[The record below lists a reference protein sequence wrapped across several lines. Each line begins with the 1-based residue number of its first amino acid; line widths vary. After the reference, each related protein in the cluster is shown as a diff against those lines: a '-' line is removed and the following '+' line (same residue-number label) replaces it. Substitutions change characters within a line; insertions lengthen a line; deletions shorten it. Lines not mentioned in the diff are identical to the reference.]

1 MNILN
6 FLHRA
11 SAVSLCLAF
20 VCALTSARAQTTP
33 DSGAIEGRVFNAAT
47 GAALLNARVTIIGTG
62 RETNTDESGFFRL
75 SGVQAGEVQ
84 IGVQYLGLERQA
96 VTINLPSG
104 QTVQRSFE
112 LARPDT
118 KSTREQVI
126 QLATVTV
133 VADTNMSAQAIAMNE
148 QRVSASIK
156 NVVAFAEYGDRGQE
170 NVGEFLLFLPGVSVG
185 VAGDAGATGV
195 SLRGM
200 PTGQTGITIDG
211 STLAGA
217 RTNGRAIELPD
228 VPLANLSRVEV
239 TKVPT
244 PDMSAAGLG
253 GAINLIPS
261 NGFEYKKPT
270 FTYNLSTI
278 FHNTNGATF
287 KWPRHHRD
295 ANSPK
300 YTKPS
305 MDFTYFHPLNESVA
319 FNVGAA
325 YTWRTKPLDDSYSSR
340 DETPT
345 WDLVDLFQRSSTWST
360 RTQQYITRTGQVGVA
375 WRITPRTTLSTD
387 FSVKD
392 YSMIVTRG
400 NLNVT
405 YGAGARGDR
414 NFTQGAATGVGL
426 VDQGNGTWYERKTN
440 TQLASLKLRSIGEI
454 WKTDGGLSWSRSTW
468 GLPDVE
474 NGHFTAAPARIS
486 NLIIRGGDNSPDGM
500 PRRITAT
507 TRTGTPVDVYNGNNY
522 SIISGTSAQEDSATV
537 TTSGRLNL
545 SRQFGGTV
553 PFTLKTGIAVE
564 RMDRDR
570 RHSARTW
577 DFRPNGA
584 TSEDARL
591 AKNFDVFDEEYL
603 KTAKTIHGAPYRSLS
618 QKKVYDL
625 YLKHPDWFVL
635 NTAQAYQNRVNTSR
649 LFDETVS
656 AAYLR
661 GDVRLLAN
669 RLWLISGVR
678 MEKTNVSGS
687 GPLDDLNA
695 QYQRAANGNFI
706 LNAAGARVLIPT
718 DALGLA
724 KLRYK
729 ERGAHSTSDYSGFYP
744 SLNATYTLSDHFVV
758 RAAYARTIGRPDTSF
773 IVPGITISDPD
784 IAQPTITVSNIG
796 LKPWTAN
803 NYDLTF
809 ESYDFKGGF
818 GQIGVFQK
826 NITDFFG
833 VDRKRVTSELLQF
846 YGLPED
852 GSLST
857 YEFASMKNAGD
868 VTVKGVEFG
877 YRQALTFLPHWA
889 RGIQLNWNY
898 TRLSTSGSATA
909 DLSGFNPKKYSGG
922 ISLTRERYS
931 MRLTYSFQ
939 DKTRDSPAAV
949 SLANGIP
956 ANTSNY
962 TDAYA
967 RWIADA
973 QYSFSKRL
981 TVYGMLKDI
990 GGLYVHQLRYTTN
1003 TPDYAKG
1010 ARLQK
1015 LGYTLTIGVKG
1026 TF

>member
-1 MNILN
+1 MIRRIVVLVLFAVTCLN
-6 FLHRA
+6 PA
-11 SAVSLCLAF
+11 AAAEPGS
-20 VCALTSARAQTTP
+20 
-33 DSGAIEGRVFNAAT
+33 SGTIEGRVYNAAT
-47 GAALLNARVTIIGTG
+47 GAVLLNARVSIVGTG

-75 SGVQAGEVQ
+75 TGVPAGEVLV
-84 IGVQYLGLERQA
+84 GVQYLGLERQT
-96 VTINLPSG
+96 VTVTLQPGGS
-104 QTVQRSFE
+104 VQRSFE
-112 LARPDT
+112 LARPDSGAT
-118 KSTREQVI
+118 NEAVVR
-126 QLATVTV
+126 LAKVTV

-148 QRVSASIK
+148 QRVSAGIK

-185 VAGDAGATGV
+185 IAGDAGATGV

-211 STLAGA
+211 NTLAGA

-261 NGFEYKKPT
+261 SAFEYKKPT
-270 FTYNLSTI
+270 FSYNLSTI

-287 KWPRHHRD
+287 EWPRHHRA

-305 MDFTYFHPLNESVA
+305 ADFTYFRPLNESVA
-319 FNVGAA
+319 ISVGAA
-325 YTWRTKPLDDSYSSR
+325 YTWRTKPLDDSNSSR

-360 RTQQYITRTGQVGVA
+360 RTQQYVTRTGQVGVV
-375 WRITPRTTLSTD
+375 WRITPRTTLSADYST
-387 FSVKD
+387 KD

-405 YGAGARGDR
+405 YGAGSRGDAR
-414 NFTQGAATGVGL
+414 FTQGAATGVGL
-426 VDQGNGTWYERKTN
+426 VEQGSGTWYERKTD
-440 TQLASLKLRSIGEI
+440 TQLVSVKLRSTGEL
-454 WKTDGGLSWSRSTW
+454 WKTDAGFSWSRSTW

-474 NGHFTAAPARIS
+474 NGHFTAATARIT
-486 NLIIRGGDNSPDGM
+486 NLIIRGEDNSPDGIA
-500 PRRITAT
+500 RRITAT
-507 TRTGTPVDVYNGNNY
+507 TRTGTPVDVYNGGNY
-522 SIISGTSAQEDSATV
+522 SIISGTSAQEDS
-537 TTSGRLNL
+537 TTISTGGRFNL
-545 SRQFGGTV
+545 GRQFTGTV
-553 PFTLKTGIAVE
+553 PFALKTGVAIE

-577 DFRPNGA
+577 DFRPNGN
-584 TSEDARL
+584 TTEEARL
-591 AKNFDVFDEEYL
+591 AKNFDVFDEKYL
-603 KTAKTIHGAPYRSLS
+603 ATAKTIHGNPYRTLS
-618 QKKVYDL
+618 QEKVYQL
-625 YLKHPDWFVL
+625 YQQHPDWFVL
-635 NTAQAYQNRVNTSR
+635 NAAQAHQNRANTSR

-656 AAYLR
+656 AAYIR
-661 GDVRLLAN
+661 GDLRLLAN
-669 RLWLISGVR
+669 RLWLITGVR
-678 MEKTNVSGS
+678 LEKTDVSGN
-687 GPLDDLNA
+687 GPLDDPSA
-695 QYQRAANGNFI
+695 QYQRSANGNFI
-706 LNAAGARVLIPT
+706 LDARGARTLIQT

-724 KLRYK
+724 RLRYK
-729 ERGAHSTSDYSGFYP
+729 ERGAHSTSNYSGYYP
-744 SLNATYTLSDHFVV
+744 SLSSTYTLSEHFVL

-796 LKPWTAN
+796 LKPWTAD
-803 NYDLTF
+803 NYDLTL

-833 VDRKRVTSELLQF
+833 ATRSRVTPELLQF
-846 YGLPED
+846 YGLPDD
-852 GSLST
+852 GTLSQ
-857 YEFASMKNAGD
+857 YEFAARTNAGN

-877 YRQALTFLPHWA
+877 YRQSLTFLPRWA

-898 TRLSTSGSATA
+898 TKLSTSGSATA

-922 ISLTRERYS
+922 VSLTRERYS

-939 DKTRDSPAAV
+939 DRVADSAAAV
-949 SLANGIP
+949 SVANGIP
-956 ANTSNY
+956 ANTFNY

-973 QYSFSKRL
+973 QYSFSKRF

-990 GGLYVHQLRYTTN
+990 GGLQVHMLRYTAG
-1003 TPDYAKG
+1003 TPDYARG

-1015 LGYTLTIGVKG
+1015 LGYTFTIGVKG